1 METIRACAEGEERF
15 RFGAQNA
22 DFKNS
27 PDVCPSSLRFYR
39 LADADLRRIYSALE
53 ELSFRLFCLPT
64 FFADL
69 PTLRFPPKKE
79 KLRSVQAIFREYL
92 DVRRRLAIL
101 RRSYRR

>member
-27 PDVCPSSLRFYR
+27 PDVYPSSLRFYR

-53 ELSFRLFCLPT
+53 ELSFRLFVYQPFLPT
-64 FFADL
+64 CR
-69 PTLRFPPKKE
+69 RFDSRPKKKNYGRF
-79 KLRSVQAIFREYL
+79 KLFSAN
-92 DVRRRLAIL
+92 IL
-101 RRSYRR
+101 TPGYGSLY

>member
-15 RFGAQNA
+15 RFGVQNA

-53 ELSFRLFCLPT
+53 ELSFRLFVYQPFCRLTDASIP
-64 FFADL
+64 AQK
-69 PTLRFPPKKE
+69 RKIAVGSSYFP
-79 KLRSVQAIFREYL
+79 RIS
-92 DVRRRLAIL
+92 
-101 RRSYRR
+101 